1 MKSNHNSFQLLN
13 WIHLNIKFVIRFNSY
28 GIQFTALQQKRHKL
42 AHVIILPEDNL
53 KVKKT
58 VVPRRRLYSRSQM
71 MYLLCSEIQNIEL
84 FSTLTNISILH

>member
-58 VVPRRRLYSRSQM
+58 VVPTTPIL
-71 MYLLCSEIQNIEL
+71 EITDDVLVVLGNTE
-84 FSTLTNISILH
+84 H